1 MLRSGAGVQRR
12 HHHRRRGL
20 RPVSCSCRLVR
31 WPERGPGGG
40 RKVDGQWSLRFK
52 RYGRTLH
59 ADGNLHTYPYA
70 HANRHAY
77 LYAFSDTDQ
86 FPDLLPNPHAHGYRV
101 AHGYRIV
108 HAYAIV
114 HADAKTFFHL
124 NIHAVLDF
132 HPHSHVE
139 PDVQSIGNRYGDD
152 HEYCIANV
160 PSFGFSD
167 AHAVTFGEFDAGGLG
182 LLRVSSRHASAL

>member
-1 MLRSGAGVQRR
+1 MQRR

-40 RKVDGQWSLRFK
+40 RKVDGQWPLCFK

-70 HANRHAY
+70 HADRHAHRY
-77 LYAFSDTDQ
+77 PFCDPDQ
-86 FPDLLPNPHAHGYRV
+86 FPDLLPNPHAYS
-101 AHGYRIV
+101 YPIF
-108 HAYAIV
+108 HAYGIV
-114 HADAKTFFHL
+114 HADAETFFHL
-124 NIHAVLDF
+124 NIHSLPDF
-132 HPHSHVE
+132 HPHTHVE

-152 HEYCIANV
+152 HEYCIANIL
-160 PSFGFSD
+160 SFGFSD
-167 AHAVTFGEFDAGGLG
+167 AHAVTFGEFDASGLG